1 MAESEKPTMPEN
13 SELGAGTESR
23 WSAEQGTASLVH
35 PSLLAAVRGFGV
47 MISPSLLLDLL
58 LIPSVVVAAKAL
70 LGRPPQPWRARL
82 LQVILGTA
90 LPTVYLLRVRPWLLH
105 WGATH
110 AELRTSLPGDE
121 LVPQPGLAST
131 RAVTMRRSPR
141 SGPGSHQSGRTGR
154 ASIATSGWRTWPVV
168 SCTMPIASTRNDS
181 SEQLGSW
188 CGSIRR
194 LACQ

>member
-23 WSAEQGTASLVH
+23 WPAKQGTASLVH
-35 PSLLAAVRGFGV
+35 PSLL
-47 MISPSLLLDLL
+47 LDLL
-58 LIPSVVVAAKAL
+58 LIRSVVIAAKAL

-90 LPTVYLLRVRPWLLH
+90 LPTVYLLRGRPWLLH

-131 RAVTMRRSPR
+131 RAVTIHAPVA
-141 SGPGSHQSGRTGR
+141 QV
-154 ASIATSGWRTWPVV
+154 WPW
-168 SCTMPIASTRNDS
+168 
-181 SEQLGSW
+181 L
-188 CGSIRR
+188 
-194 LACQ
+194 